1 MAVLKNIFLAVLSG
15 GLLVLC
21 FPYPDQ
27 GWLVFFALTPLLFIT
42 YVEPPG
48 RSFLYGWLAGSVFF
62 GGVCYWVAI
71 YGALSFIIMA
81 LTFGLFVAAFAGLV
95 SFLAVRLRP
104 VSRLLTIPALWI
116 ALEAVRSEGGLF
128 SYPFGGLGYALHGLK
143 PALGVASLGG
153 VYLVSYVIVLA
164 NAGFAEVVRAV
175 KEKEKNKALRFGAA
189 AAVILVIAAAA
200 GLGASTR
207 RDGSDESRFTVAIIQ
222 ASIPQDEKWLVSKRA
237 EIMDSYEKLVRHA
250 ARGSPDLIVLPEAAL
265 PAYVTD
271 SSPLVRRL
279 AGWARE
285 TDIPILAGVPL
296 MEDGR
301 AINTATLYDRHG
313 RKIGRYAKMIPALF
327 GEYVPFRPLS
337 EAVYPRL
344 ADIGDIT
351 PGSEQTVFS
360 ADLGGDGPV
369 DFGTLICSESL
380 YERLMNGLAEK
391 NVTAVFVLT
400 NDAWFYSTAEAEQ
413 HFNMTK
419 MRAAETGK
427 PVVQAAN
434 TGISGFIDSYG
445 ETAGTIR
452 LNRVGTIQNTVTG
465 NRRRTIYTRFG
476 RFLPIIIVL
485 VTAILI
491 TVLRLVHICTR
502 RRRAGI
508 IKAKNLNVASR
519 QKIAHRLGYGRYA

>member
-15 GLLVLC
+15 GFLVLC

-27 GWLVFFALTPLLFIT
+27 GWLVFFALTPLLLIT
-42 YVEPPG
+42 SVEPPG
-48 RSFLYGWLAGSVFF
+48 KSFFYGWLAGLVFF

-71 YGALSFIIMA
+71 YGALPFIIMA
-81 LTFGLFVAAFAGLV
+81 LFFGLFVAAFSGLA

-104 VSRLLTIPALWI
+104 VSRVLAIPALWV
-116 ALEAVRSEGGLF
+116 ALEVARSEGGLF

-153 VYLVSYVIVLA
+153 VYFVSYVIVLA
-164 NAGFAEVVRAV
+164 NAGLAEVVRAV
-175 KEKEKNKALRFGAA
+175 KEKENAKALRFGAA
-189 AAVILVIAAAA
+189 IATGLAIVAVA
-200 GLGASTR
+200 GLMTQSGQDR
-207 RDGSDESRFTVAIIQ
+207 NDETRFTVAIVQ
-222 ASIPQDEKWLVSKRA
+222 AGIPQDEKWLVSKRA
-237 EIMDSYEKLVRHA
+237 EIMDSYEKLIRRA

-265 PAYVTD
+265 PAYVSD

-285 TDIPILAGVPL
+285 TDTLILAGVPL
-296 MEDGR
+296 IEDEK
-301 AINTATLYDRHG
+301 ALNTATLYDGHG
-313 RKIGRYAKMIPALF
+313 RQIGRYAKMIPALF
-327 GEYVPFRPLS
+327 GEYVPWRPLS

-344 ADIGDIT
+344 AEIGDIT
-351 PGSEQTVFS
+351 PGRHQTVFS
-360 ADLGGDGPV
+360 ADLEDAAAV

-380 YERLMNGLAEK
+380 YARLMNGLAEK
-391 NVTAVFVLT
+391 NAAAVFVLT

-419 MRAAETGK
+419 IRAAETGK
-427 PVVQAAN
+427 PIVQAAN
-434 TGISGFIDSYG
+434 TGISGFINSRG

-465 NRRRTIYTRFG
+465 NRGRTIYTRFG

-485 VTAILI
+485 VTTILI
-491 TVLRLVHICTR
+491 TVLGLVHICTR

-508 IKAKNLNVASR
+508 I
-519 QKIAHRLGYGRYA
+519 